1 MPGRPRWIAVSALA
15 AICAAIVA
23 WGCSDHAAIVFS
35 GGYLCALWTEMAY
48 RAAFPQ
54 GIRIRLWPRP

>member
-1 MPGRPRWIAVSALA
+1 MSSRPGRIAVSTLA

-23 WGCSDHAAIVFS
+23 WRYSDHAAIVFS

-48 RAAFPQ
+48 RAAFPK
-54 GIRIRLWPRP
+54 GIHIRLWPRP